1 MRVVK
6 EDTDYIIFLTREEIE
21 KACRNEHRPS
31 RATILFLEGRNPWL
45 YAKVEGAKGL
55 EILALCCTRDAS
67 HLSSDNPNT
76 HDNINFE
83 FEEEEGF
90 KEKKPTVRIY
100 TPTLASLLNER
111 DYLVTRYNWESKIW
125 IYRDNSSAPSRL

>member
-21 KACRNEHRPS
+21 KACTKS
-31 RATILFLEGRNPWL
+31 VTSLSGLEKFYPWL
-45 YAKVEGAKGL
+45 YAEVEGAKGL
-55 EILALCCTRDAS
+55 EILALCCTRNAFY
-67 HLSSDNPNT
+67 LSGPNT

-83 FEEEEGF
+83 FEEVEGF
-90 KEKKPTVRIY
+90 KEKQPTVRIY

-111 DYLVTRYNWESKIW
+111 DYLVTRYNAESKIW
-125 IYRDNSSAPSRL
+125 IYRE